1 MNIRSAFLASPKF
14 ELRIPGDTGT
24 GESAFFRIAED
35 WRPALASAANFQP
48 EVAFVFDP
56 LSIPGEALQ
65 ALPGIKVGVVTQP
78 LTPGELSE
86 ALRRQRTGIGVL
98 EWFTWFE
105 EPPPEVRDLPF
116 LSIVATSL
124 DTRRLPSPPNLEQVA
139 IAVPAWAR
147 PPGLSLDAELVAS
160 EESWP
165 DCLEKLSRC
174 GVLVYYSS
182 EPLQLR
188 MPLLPL
194 ALAHGLLLVSNQAF
208 PPECGIEQEDEYLV
222 RPVKDWARVVEK
234 EQKGL
239 GYFRAVRA
247 RAFQKARELFDA
259 STVFR
264 RLAVDAT
271 ILKATC
277 RTSPTRRQW

>member
-65 ALPGIKVGVVTQP
+65 ALPGIQVGVVTQP
-78 LTPGELSE
+78 LTPGQLSK
-86 ALRRQRTGIGVL
+86 ALRGQLPEMGVL
-98 EWFTWFE
+98 ECFPCFKD
-105 EPPPEVRDLPF
+105 PPPGVRALPL

-147 PPGLSLDAELVAS
+147 PPG
-160 EESWP
+160 
-165 DCLEKLSRC
+165 
-174 GVLVYYSS
+174 
-182 EPLQLR
+182 
-188 MPLLPL
+188 
-194 ALAHGLLLVSNQAF
+194 
-208 PPECGIEQEDEYLV
+208 
-222 RPVKDWARVVEK
+222 
-234 EQKGL
+234 
-239 GYFRAVRA
+239 
-247 RAFQKARELFDA
+247 
-259 STVFR
+259 
-264 RLAVDAT
+264 
-271 ILKATC
+271 
-277 RTSPTRRQW
+277 